1 MSITTVLP
9 MPREYTCSSLM
20 QDVMTTLR
28 RQPEVPL
35 SLGVIADSIA
45 GITVAQVERAVKN
58 LEGPVPGR
66 EEDAYIHFCRVNYE
80 AVYIP

>member
-1 MSITTVLP
+1 
-9 MPREYTCSSLM
+9 M

-35 SLGVIADSIA
+35 SLGVIADCIA
-45 GITVAQVERAVKN
+45 GVTVPQVERVVNK

-66 EEDAYIHFCRVNYE
+66 DGDGYIHFCRINYE